1 MLHLVKNMHK
11 VTLAKVFGLF
21 LSVFF
26 ASAFSVQALETGYVT
41 SDAERFA
48 QIYEV
53 NDGKLTTEIL
63 QELYLDNASLGVEI
77 FTEYRIRSAA
87 NLLMKIEKYPEI
99 YRKTV
104 EYCLPQALAF
114 RDEAFEIRDAV
125 ANIVGSNEAAD
136 IYIVFGAMN
145 SGGTVG
151 SGALVIGLEILC
163 RDAGD
168 NFTDLLKA
176 FVAHETTHVYQT
188 SSTSDGT
195 LLWQAVM
202 EGTAEFVAELVAGRS
217 LNPAIDEY
225 AKANEARLWTEFK
238 KDMDGTE
245 YKGWMYNGANVSEGV
260 PADLGYWIGS
270 RIARSYY
277 NQTQDKAAAI
287 DDLLQLTS
295 AKEILT
301 ASGYSPE

>member
-1 MLHLVKNMHK
+1 MLHLVKNISK
-11 VTLAKVFGLF
+11 GTLAKVFGLS
-21 LSVFF
+21 LPVFF
-26 ASAFSVQALETGYVT
+26 ASAFSVQALDTGYVT

-48 QIYEV
+48 HVYEL
-53 NDGKLTTEIL
+53 NEGKLTAEIL
-63 QELYLDNASLGVEI
+63 QELYLDGASLGVKI
-77 FTEYRIRSAA
+77 FTESRIRNADNLSA
-87 NLLMKIEKYPEI
+87 KIEKYPEI
-99 YRKTV
+99 YKEAV
-104 EYCLPQALAF
+104 EYCLPQALSF
-114 RDEAFEIRDAV
+114 RDEAFEIRDTV
-125 ANIVGSNEAAD
+125 ATIAGSNKAAD

-151 SGALVIGLEILC
+151 FGSLVIGLEVLC

-168 NFTDLLKA
+168 SFADLLRA

-188 SSTSDGT
+188 NSTSDGT

-202 EGTAEFVAELVAGRS
+202 EGTAEFVAELVTGRT
-217 LNPAIDEY
+217 LIPARDEY
-225 AKANEARLWTEFK
+225 AKANEARLWSEFK

-245 YKGWMYNGANVSEGV
+245 YQGWMYNGANVPEGI

-277 NQTQDKAAAI
+277 NQAPDKDAAI
-287 DDLLQLTS
+287 ADLLQLTS